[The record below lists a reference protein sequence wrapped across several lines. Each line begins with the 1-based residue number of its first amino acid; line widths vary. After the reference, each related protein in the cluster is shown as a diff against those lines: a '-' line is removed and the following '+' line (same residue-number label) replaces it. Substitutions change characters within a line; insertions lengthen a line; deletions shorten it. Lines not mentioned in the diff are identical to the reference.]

1 MSSFKDQ
8 IKEKITKNRP
18 KLSASSVK
26 TYISILTNIYKAMK
40 GTGDNITF
48 FDNDK
53 EVLEY
58 LKDKQDSSKKT
69 ALSALYVLTEKPE
82 YRELMNTIMKRVNDA
97 YKEQKKD
104 VKQTDNWV
112 SVSDIKTIYDGLLV
126 KAKSMLSNKSIFDS
140 NTMMQFLLVT
150 FLGGVSGIIPRRSL
164 DYALLKIKN
173 INVKTDN
180 YYKSGKFYFNV
191 YKTAKN
197 YGLQSADLP
206 ADINTII
213 KKWIKINPTDYMLY
227 SSNKQPLTS
236 QSINRILNSI
246 FGKNVSTNILRHV
259 YVSDKYKN
267 IPALTQMETLSN
279 AMGHN
284 LITQLEYIKH

>member
-1 MSSFKDQ
+1 MSFKDQ
-8 IKEKITKNRP
+8 IKETIMKNRP

-26 TYISILTNIYKAMK
+26 TYISILTNIYKAMH
-40 GTGDNITF
+40 GSTEDITF

-82 YRELMNTIMKRVNDA
+82 YRELMNTIMKKVNDA

-126 KAKSMLSNKSIFDS
+126 KAKSMLSNKSIFDF

-197 YGLQSADLP
+197 YGLQSVDLP
-206 ADINTII
+206 ADINAII

-236 QSINRILNSI
+236 QSINRILNTV
-246 FGKNVSTNILRHV
+246 FKKNVSTNILRHV

>member
-1 MSSFKDQ
+1 MSFKDQ
-8 IKEKITKNRP
+8 IKETIMKNRP

-26 TYISILTNIYKAMK
+26 TYISILTNIHKSMK

-82 YRELMNTIMKRVNDA
+82 YRELINTIMKKVNDA

-104 VKQTDNWV
+104 VKQTENWV
-112 SVSDIKTIYDGLLV
+112 SVDDIKTIYDGLLV

-180 YYKSGKFYFNV
+180 YYKSGKLYFNV

-197 YGLQSADLP
+197 YGLQSVDLP
-206 ADINTII
+206 ADINAII

-236 QSINRILNSI
+236 QSINRILNTV
-246 FGKNVSTNILRHV
+246 FKKNVSTNILRHV

>member
-1 MSSFKDQ
+1 MSFKDQ
-8 IKEKITKNRP
+8 IKETIMKNRP

-26 TYISILTNIYKAMK
+26 TYISILTNIYKGMH
-40 GTGDNITF
+40 GSSEDITF
-48 FDNDK
+48 FGNDK

-82 YRELMNTIMKRVNDA
+82 YRELMNTIMKKVNDA

-104 VKQTDNWV
+104 VKQTENWV
-112 SVSDIKTIYDGLLV
+112 SVDDIKTIYDGLLV

-197 YGLQSADLP
+197 YGLQSVDLP
-206 ADINTII
+206 ADINAII

-236 QSINRILNSI
+236 QSINRILNTV
-246 FGKNVSTNILRHV
+246 FKKNVSTNILRHV